1 MIDEGEVDQREGT
14 LIFGDLKS
22 NAMVQYQWP
31 SSCASLGEW
40 NDTGPYRG
48 GWGHVV
54 KMIPVKK

>member
-1 MIDEGEVDQREGT
+1 VDQREGI

-22 NAMVQYQWP
+22 NAMVEYQWP

-54 KMIPVKK
+54 VKMTLVKK